1 MTKKLTD
8 FIRTIPDY
16 PKKGIQ
22 FRDITTLLNN
32 PEGLKLAIDTLLERY
47 KNQKIDR
54 IAAIDS
60 RGFVMGAPLAYLL
73 GVGLVLIRKKGK
85 LPGKVVS
92 EEYDLE
98 YGHNTIE
105 IHTDDIQP
113 GERVLLVDDL
123 IATGG
128 TAAAAVKL
136 INRCGGKVVEC
147 AFIVDLPDLKGKE
160 KLASLGCPSFALCAF
175 EGE

>member
-32 PEGLKLAIDTLLERY
+32 PEGLKLAIDSLLERY

-85 LPGKVVS
+85 LPGKVFS

-98 YGHNTIE
+98 Y
-105 IHTDDIQP
+105 
-113 GERVLLVDDL
+113 
-123 IATGG
+123 
-128 TAAAAVKL
+128 
-136 INRCGGKVVEC
+136 
-147 AFIVDLPDLKGKE
+147 
-160 KLASLGCPSFALCAF
+160 
-175 EGE
+175 